1 MKLWKKISII
11 CSIVL
16 VVIVATCST
25 LLLLQSKNSIL
36 EITYQQAR
44 DKQRNLV
51 SSFSHMASYYANE
64 NDHPVAS
71 ESLIRYCFTRFAD
84 SSSVL
89 LSGSDELYS
98 ELKIGPDEYLSL
110 SNDREQQ
117 QFAGE
122 IEGRN
127 MLIVGSSVTI
137 KQNNYSVY
145 VVEDISTVYNDI
157 ADMIWRFTIISIVC
171 IVVGVAIISLL
182 VRHSM
187 QSLTS
192 LSKTAKR
199 IAAGDYAERATVIE
213 HNEVGTLAEDLN
225 AMAAAVE
232 SHVEKLTETVERQ
245 RLFIGG
251 VTHEFKTPLTTI
263 ILNADTLQNTYIDEE
278 EMEMSVAYIRRQCE
292 WLERMTQKLL
302 KLITLK
308 QDIKLKPTSVPQLFI
323 GVEQSVAETL
333 RQRGI
338 SLMSDCKIDT
348 LSMDADLMQS
358 VLINLIDNAS
368 KASAPG
374 QIVTM
379 RAYGNVI
386 EVSDNGIGIPESEVA
401 RITEPFYVVDKSRSK
416 KRGGMGI
423 GLALVKEIVT
433 AHGTDLNMESKV
445 GNGTTV
451 RIQFTSSQYH
461 EA

>member
-251 VTHEFKTPLTTI
+251 VTHEFKTPLTALLLHSRMLRRANMT
-263 ILNADTLQNTYIDEE
+263 DEE
-278 EMEMSVAYIRRQCE
+278 KDASLEHIESQCE
-292 WLERMTQKLL
+292 WLERLVQTLL
-302 KLITLK
+302 KLITLEREIERRPCEV
-308 QDIKLKPTSVPQLFI
+308 DALFDTVRQNTQKSLADR
-323 GVEQSVAETL
+323 GVTL
-333 RQRGI
+333 ITHSGGG
-338 SLMSDCKIDT
+338 T
-348 LSMDADLMQS
+348 LNCNADLIQS
-358 VLINLIDNAS
+358 LLINLVDNAA
-368 KASAPG
+368 KAYDADAADKRVLLTFSNNTI
-374 QIVTM
+374 QVKD
-379 RAYGNVI
+379 YGR
-386 EVSDNGIGIPESEVA
+386 GIPKESME
-401 RITEPFYVVDKSRSK
+401 RIFEPFYMVDKSRSK
-416 KRGGMGI
+416 KAGGSGL
-423 GLALVKEIVT
+423 GLALVKKIAT
-433 AHGTDLNMESKV
+433 AHDAELIIESSIEK
-445 GNGTTV
+445 GTTV
-451 RIQFTSSQYH
+451 WVRF
-461 EA
+461 

>member
-232 SHVEKLTETVERQ
+232 SHVEKLT
-245 RLFIGG
+245 
-251 VTHEFKTPLTTI
+251 
-263 ILNADTLQNTYIDEE
+263 
-278 EMEMSVAYIRRQCE
+278 
-292 WLERMTQKLL
+292 
-302 KLITLK
+302 
-308 QDIKLKPTSVPQLFI
+308 
-323 GVEQSVAETL
+323 
-333 RQRGI
+333 
-338 SLMSDCKIDT
+338 
-348 LSMDADLMQS
+348 
-358 VLINLIDNAS
+358 
-368 KASAPG
+368 
-374 QIVTM
+374 
-379 RAYGNVI
+379 
-386 EVSDNGIGIPESEVA
+386 
-401 RITEPFYVVDKSRSK
+401 
-416 KRGGMGI
+416 
-423 GLALVKEIVT
+423 
-433 AHGTDLNMESKV
+433 
-445 GNGTTV
+445 
-451 RIQFTSSQYH
+451 
-461 EA
+461 

>member
-1 MKLWKKISII
+1 MD
-11 CSIVL
+11 V
-16 VVIVATCST
+16 
-25 LLLLQSKNSIL
+25 
-36 EITYQQAR
+36 
-44 DKQRNLV
+44 
-51 SSFSHMASYYANE
+51 H
-64 NDHPVAS
+64 
-71 ESLIRYCFTRFAD
+71 
-84 SSSVL
+84 
-89 LSGSDELYS
+89 
-98 ELKIGPDEYLSL
+98 
-110 SNDREQQ
+110 EQ
-117 QFAGE
+117 
-122 IEGRN
+122 
-127 MLIVGSSVTI
+127 
-137 KQNNYSVY
+137 QNNYSVY

-433 AHGTDLNMESKV
+433 AHGADLNMESKV